1 LHFGAV
7 FALKSGRASS
17 ILDAQGGGPSVPRAA
32 LRPTLYPPMNA
43 PQPRPQTALNAAVRR
58 LHDTAQQA
66 AQRCVESLGITALTT
81 TSARERDG
89 LLATQFELNRNL
101 SAFELAFGK
110 RLQEQVE
117 RALDPYAHSGRSL
130 EATDWTALRL
140 VDDAEVEAQVSADRM
155 GLAIQHACEWE
166 LRELD
171 GYLGSLLHLEHPDHQ
186 RNPLRPEVIG
196 KALVAAVE
204 SVSDQPHVR
213 QVAVTEIGRGLA
225 SMMPG
230 VYREI
235 IADLRDSGLQPL
247 SLARRTTQRGELGRD
262 TASRASSLGEFA
274 AGPRASTVHGAVT
287 AQGPL
292 GGGPHAGATGG
303 SAAGTAIASGARA
316 DGVHRGATAS
326 GGSTIGHVDAQLVS
340 VIRRLAH
347 QGASTPDTGA
357 TPGSSYGSGAT
368 VAPNLIYAHRDEL
381 RQATSG
387 ALDHMV
393 IDVVGTLFEQIL
405 SDPKVPPQMAR
416 QIARLQLPVLRVAL
430 GDNTFFSSRRHPV
443 RRFVNR
449 IASLTCAFEDFSD
462 GPGKEFLRLV
472 RDLVQQIVEGDFDQ
486 MALYERKLSE
496 LEAFNAAQARQDLQ
510 AAAADAPQ
518 LFEDKEQALLL
529 QQRYVK
535 RLEADLGGVA
545 LPEFLRTF
553 VAQVWSQAIVQLSL
567 RHGEDSAQAARAR
580 QVARELLL
588 SVLPKGTPAERK
600 AFVLAL
606 PPLMKDLNDG
616 LTLIGWPE
624 DAKKVFFSQ
633 LLPAHAE
640 SLKSGAISQLDYNL
654 MAKRLDAVFGAP
666 LPRPGDRVPGVALP
680 VLDDVV
686 AEPVFSADEAQR
698 VGLVCETAVDWTQK
712 VDIDLNAEEPALTA
726 DDVRL
731 EGLPAPD
738 AIEPASGAAL
748 AQHVQVGIVYRMH
761 LDGEWHK
768 VRLTYVSPNRTFF
781 AFSRGRK
788 HQRTISMTSRMLT
801 KMCEAGRLRAFEN
814 AYLLERATARARKQL
829 AALGQRGARTL
840 H

>member
-1 LHFGAV
+1 
-7 FALKSGRASS
+7 
-17 ILDAQGGGPSVPRAA
+17 
-32 LRPTLYPPMNA
+32 M
-43 PQPRPQTALNAAVRR
+43 RR

-66 AQRCVESLGITALTT
+66 AQRCVESLGLTALTT
-81 TSARERDG
+81 MSARERDG
-89 LLATQFELNRNL
+89 LLAAQFELNRNL

-117 RALDPYAHSGRSL
+117 RALDPYQPSGRSL
-130 EATDWTALRL
+130 EVTDWTALRL

-186 RNPLRPEVIG
+186 RNPLRPEIIG

-213 QVAVTEIGRGLA
+213 QVAVNEIGRGLA

-235 IADLRDSGLQPL
+235 IAELRDSGLQPL

-262 TASRASSLGEFA
+262 TGARSSSLGEFA
-274 AGPRASTVHGAVT
+274 AGTGGAHAAPAAAAPGAGTRFATHGGDAPRAA
-287 AQGPL
+287 A
-292 GGGPHAGATGG
+292 AT
-303 SAAGTAIASGARA
+303 
-316 DGVHRGATAS
+316 
-326 GGSTIGHVDAQLVS
+326 GGSTIGHVDAQLGA

-347 QGASTPDTGA
+347 LGASMPDTGA
-357 TPGSSYGSGAT
+357 GEHGGDSAALPASSHGSGVA
-368 VAPNLIYAHRDEL
+368 VAPNLIYAHREEL
-381 RQATSG
+381 RQASSG

-393 IDVVGTLFEQIL
+393 IDVVGTLFEHIL

-430 GDNTFFSSRRHPV
+430 GDITFFSSRRHPV

-449 IASLTCAFEDFSD
+449 IASLTCAFDDFSD

-496 LEAFNAAQARQDLQ
+496 LEAFSAAQARQDLQ

-518 LFEDKEQALLL
+518 LLEDKEQALLL

-535 RLEADLGGVA
+535 RLEADLAGVA

-553 VAQVWSQAIVQLSL
+553 VAQVWSQAIVHLSL
-567 RHGEDSAQAARAR
+567 RHGEDSERARRAR

-606 PPLMKDLNDG
+606 PPLMKDLNEG
-616 LTLIGWPE
+616 LAQIGWPE

-640 SLKSGAISQLDYNL
+640 SLKSGSISQLDYNL
-654 MAKRLDAVFGAP
+654 LARRLDAIFGAP

-698 VGLVCETAVDWTQK
+698 VGLVSENAVDWTQK
-712 VDIDLNAEEPALTA
+712 VDIDLSAEEPVLTA

-748 AQHVQVGIVYRMH
+748 AQHVQVGVVYRMH

-781 AFSRGRK
+781 AFTRGRK

-814 AYLLERATARARKQL
+814 AHLLERATARARRQL
-829 AALGQRGARTL
+829 AALGQGASRSV

>member
-1 LHFGAV
+1 
-7 FALKSGRASS
+7 
-17 ILDAQGGGPSVPRAA
+17 
-32 LRPTLYPPMNA
+32 MNA
-43 PQPRPQTALNAAVRR
+43 PLPRPQAALQSAVRR

-66 AQRCVESLGITALTT
+66 AQRCVESLGLTALTT
-81 TSARERDG
+81 MSARERDG
-89 LLATQFELNRNL
+89 LLAAQFELNRNL

-117 RALDPYAHSGRSL
+117 RALDPYQPSGRSL
-130 EATDWTALRL
+130 EVTDWTALRL

-171 GYLGSLLHLEHPDHQ
+171 GYLGSLLNLEHPDHQ
-186 RNPLRPEVIG
+186 RNPLRPEIIG

-213 QVAVTEIGRGLA
+213 QVAVNEIGRGLA

-235 IADLRDSGLQPL
+235 IAELRDSGLQPL

-262 TASRASSLGEFA
+262 TAARASSLGEFA
-274 AGPRASTVHGAVT
+274 AGTRTPAADGAV
-287 AQGPL
+287 
-292 GGGPHAGATGG
+292 GPHAG
-303 SAAGTAIASGARA
+303 SAAAVPGAGTGMRLAHGGEAR
-316 DGVHRGATAS
+316 RTAAAP
-326 GGSTIGHVDAQLVS
+326 GGSTIGRVDAQLVS

-347 QGASTPDTGA
+347 LGASMPDTGA
-357 TPGSSYGSGAT
+357 GEHDSGSAAMPASSHGSGTA
-368 VAPNLIYAHRDEL
+368 VAPNLIYAHREEL
-381 RQATSG
+381 LQASSG

-393 IDVVGTLFEQIL
+393 IDVVGTLFEHIL

-430 GDNTFFSSRRHPV
+430 GDTTFFSSRRHPV

-449 IASLTCAFEDFSD
+449 IASLTCAFDDFSD

-496 LEAFNAAQARQDLQ
+496 LEAFSAVQARQDLQ

-535 RLEADLGGVA
+535 RLEADLAAVA

-553 VAQVWSQAIVQLSL
+553 VAQVWSQAIVQISL
-567 RHGEDSAQAARAR
+567 RHGEDSDRARRAR

-616 LTLIGWPE
+616 LALIGWPE

-654 MAKRLDAVFGAP
+654 LAKRLDAIFGAP

-698 VGLVCETAVDWTQK
+698 VGLVSENAVDWTQK
-712 VDIDLNAEEPALTA
+712 VDIDLSAEEPALTA

-748 AQHVQVGIVYRMH
+748 AQHVQVGVVYRMH

-781 AFSRGRK
+781 AFTRGRK

-814 AYLLERATARARKQL
+814 AHLLERATARARRQL
-829 AALGQRGARTL
+829 AALGQTGSRSV

>member
-1 LHFGAV
+1 
-7 FALKSGRASS
+7 
-17 ILDAQGGGPSVPRAA
+17 
-32 LRPTLYPPMNA
+32 MNA
-43 PQPRPQTALNAAVRR
+43 PLPRPQAALQSAVRR

-66 AQRCVESLGITALTT
+66 AQRCVESLGLTALTT
-81 TSARERDG
+81 MSARERDG
-89 LLATQFELNRNL
+89 LLAAQFELNRNL

-117 RALDPYAHSGRSL
+117 RALDPYQPSGRSL
-130 EATDWTALRL
+130 EVTDWTALRL

-186 RNPLRPEVIG
+186 RNPLRPEIIG

-213 QVAVTEIGRGLA
+213 QVAVNEIGRGLA

-235 IADLRDSGLQPL
+235 IAELRDSGLQPL

-262 TASRASSLGEFA
+262 TGARSSSLGEFA
-274 AGPRASTVHGAVT
+274 AGTGGAHAAPAAAAPGAGTRFATHGGDAPRAA
-287 AQGPL
+287 A
-292 GGGPHAGATGG
+292 AT
-303 SAAGTAIASGARA
+303 
-316 DGVHRGATAS
+316 
-326 GGSTIGHVDAQLVS
+326 GGSTIGHVDAQLGA

-347 QGASTPDTGA
+347 LGASMPDTGA
-357 TPGSSYGSGAT
+357 GEHGGDSAALPASSHGSGVA
-368 VAPNLIYAHRDEL
+368 VAPNLIYAHREEL
-381 RQATSG
+381 RQASSG

-393 IDVVGTLFEQIL
+393 IDVVGTLFEHIL

-430 GDNTFFSSRRHPV
+430 GDITFFSSRRHPV

-449 IASLTCAFEDFSD
+449 IASLTCAFDDFSD

-496 LEAFNAAQARQDLQ
+496 LEAFSAAQARQDLQ

-518 LFEDKEQALLL
+518 LLEDKEQALLL

-535 RLEADLGGVA
+535 RLEADLAGVA

-553 VAQVWSQAIVQLSL
+553 VAQVWSQAIVHLSL
-567 RHGEDSAQAARAR
+567 RHGEDSERARRAR

-606 PPLMKDLNDG
+606 PPLMKDLNEG
-616 LTLIGWPE
+616 LAQIGWPE

-640 SLKSGAISQLDYNL
+640 SLKSGSISQLDYNL
-654 MAKRLDAVFGAP
+654 LARRLDAIFGAP

-698 VGLVCETAVDWTQK
+698 VGLVSENAVDWTQK
-712 VDIDLNAEEPALTA
+712 VDIDLSAEEPVLTA

-748 AQHVQVGIVYRMH
+748 AQHVQVGVVYRMH

-781 AFSRGRK
+781 AFTRGRK

-814 AYLLERATARARKQL
+814 AHLLERATARARRQL
-829 AALGQRGARTL
+829 AALGQGASRSV